1 MMDVI
6 DINKGRTLSSLPLF
20 VFDIGENQCW
30 EVGVVEA
37 GSAKAGCGRMM
48 RKASIAAM
56 MTPTI
61 RKNRSGLASLL
72 FLPGGGAGCSMA
84 GGMPV
89 LIWLLSAGGGV
100 RLFRASCEC
109 PLMA

>member
-37 GSAKAGCGRMM
+37 GSAKAGGGRMM
-48 RKASIAAM
+48 KKASIAAM

-72 FLPGGGAGCSMA
+72 FLPGGGAGSSM
-84 GGMPV
+84 GRSMP
-89 LIWLLSAGGGV
+89 
-100 RLFRASCEC
+100 LFLCLFAPRSEDS
-109 PLMA
+109 